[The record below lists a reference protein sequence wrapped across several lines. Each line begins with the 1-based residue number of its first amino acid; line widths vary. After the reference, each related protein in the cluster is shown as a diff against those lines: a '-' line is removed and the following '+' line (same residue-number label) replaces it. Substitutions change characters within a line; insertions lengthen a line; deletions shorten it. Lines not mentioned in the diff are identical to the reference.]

1 LQCSV
6 FVSGAR
12 APQQVLSE
20 SDGSRD
26 RRQRRRPR
34 GSDVVVVGV
43 RDQGQVARA
52 LDRGRQ
58 LALVLRLGAGDPG
71 RDDLAGLGDVL
82 AQGVEILVIDLDH
95 ALGGELAELAAA
107 EELGHGCAPQ
117 AASSLS
123 SAAALASS
131 PLASPSSSSRRR
143 RSPRSGRSPPLSPLS
158 SLFFMISDCS
168 VMASSRRITMWR
180 RIASLKRKVSTSSSS
195 TAWPASML
203 SST

>member
-1 LQCSV
+1 M
-6 FVSGAR
+6 
-12 APQQVLSE
+12 LSE
-20 SDGSRD
+20 SDGCGC
-26 RRQRRRPR
+26 RRPWRRR

-52 LDRGRQ
+52 LDRGGQ

-82 AQGVEILVIDLDH
+82 AQGVEILVVDLDH

-107 EELGHGCAPQ
+107 EEFGHVCAPQ
-117 AASSLS
+117 AAVSLS
-123 SAAALASS
+123 SAAASGFSDLSS
-131 PLASPSSSSRRR
+131 VALASPSSSSRRR

-168 VMASSRRITMWR
+168 VTASSRRTTMWR
-180 RIASLKRKVSTSSSS
+180 RIASLNRKVSTSSSS
-195 TAWPASML
+195 TAWPVSML